1 MSSAHHISFLED
13 FEITSANFREILF
26 HETTGNPVPSDFNI
40 TNTTGVTAA
49 QLVPSKALDLILAGT
64 CVGCTLVVTLQ
75 MSPDGVNWCDCPLAD
90 GNPCTITCT
99 ELIGDCAVQIVD
111 VPVLQYVRLKIGP
124 AGSESTPQDQK
135 ICSVRLHFTL
145 N

>member
-1 MSSAHHISFLED
+1 MASAHHISFLED
-13 FEITSANFREILF
+13 FEVTSANFREILF
-26 HETTGNPVPSDFNI
+26 DETTGNPVPSNFNI
-40 TNTTGVTAA
+40 TNTVGVTAA
-49 QLVPSKALDLILAGT
+49 KVVPTKALEAILAGT

-75 MSPDGVNWCDCPLAD
+75 ISPDGENWCDCPLAD

-99 ELIGDCAVQIVD
+99 ELIGDCAVQVVD
-111 VPVLQYVRLKIGP
+111 VPLLQYVRLKIGP
-124 AGSESTPQDQK
+124 AGSESTAQNPK